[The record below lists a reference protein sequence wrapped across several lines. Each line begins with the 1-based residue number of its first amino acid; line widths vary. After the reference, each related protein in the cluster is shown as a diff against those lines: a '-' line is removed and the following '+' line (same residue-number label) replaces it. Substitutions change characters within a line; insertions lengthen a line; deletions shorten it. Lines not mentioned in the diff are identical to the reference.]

1 MFTTEIAN
9 ISQKY
14 LTRVKNLQRTIINK
28 RWRNRKKE
36 NCLGQI
42 HLEKVYS
49 FLKRHLSGNF
59 KGDRKDK
66 WKLILR
72 GEGILALGNGGTVA

>member
-28 RWRNRKKE
+28 RWTNRKKRTLTWS
-36 NCLGQI
+36 NT
-42 HLEKVYS
+42 S
-49 FLKRHLSGNF
+49 
-59 KGDRKDK
+59 
-66 WKLILR
+66 
-72 GEGILALGNGGTVA
+72 